1 MLIKFFRSSYL
12 IQYFFLILITAA
24 IWIPGFMAN
33 PGLPVEPN
41 LITPL
46 YNLAHY
52 VLQMFNAASPAAA
65 LVIVVLSAFTLNNIL
80 IFHDLTPKNNL
91 LPAFLFIVLMGSNP
105 LTLCTYPVLL
115 SLPFFTW
122 FLHTIFRINDEPEN
136 YMSVF
141 NASILISVISMIFP
155 AAIIIY
161 VCIWMIL
168 LVFGT
173 FTGRNLI
180 ISFIALLLP
189 YIYLFLYFF
198 WTDQLNEALDAYR
211 VYFFEIFHFRI
222 NFEIWQL
229 GIWGIFIVF
238 MLLPAFMRITSTLSS
253 FSINFRKKM
262 AATGWLLAFTFPIII
277 FHGQVDY
284 NSLIFLP
291 ASIMIAHYYHLF
303 KKSAWNEI
311 ALLLFLLLILAHNYS
326 QLFHA

>member
-12 IQYFFLILITAA
+12 IQYFILILITAA
-24 IWIPGFMAN
+24 IWIPGFIAN
-33 PGLPVEPN
+33 PGLPVESS

-52 VLQMFNAASPAAA
+52 LLNFFEAASPALA
-65 LVIVVLSAFTLNNIL
+65 LAIILLSALTLNNIL
-80 IFHDLTPKNNL
+80 IYHELTPKNNL
-91 LPAFLFIVLMGSNP
+91 LPAFLFIVFMGSNP
-105 LTLCTYPVLL
+105 LTLCACPVVL
-115 SLPFFTW
+115 SIPFFIW
-122 FLHTIFRINDEPEN
+122 FVHTIFTVNDEPEN
-136 YMSVF
+136 YMAVF
-141 NASILISVISMIFP
+141 NASILISIISMIFP

-161 VCIWMIL
+161 ACIWLIL

-180 ISFIALLLP
+180 VSFIALLLP
-189 YIYLFLYFF
+189 YVYLFLYFF
-198 WTDQLNEALDAYR
+198 WTDQLYEALDAYR
-211 VYFFEIFHFRI
+211 LYFFEIFHFTI

-229 GIWGIFIVF
+229 SIWGIFIVF

-303 KKSAWNEI
+303 KKSVLNEI
-311 ALLLFLLLILAHNYS
+311 GLLLFLLLILAHNYL
-326 QLFHA
+326 QLFNA

>member
-1 MLIKFFRSSYL
+1 MLIKFFRSSFL
-12 IQYFFLILITAA
+12 IQYFFLILVTAA

-33 PGLPVEPN
+33 PGLPAEPG

-52 VLQMFNAASPAAA
+52 LLKLFDAASPALA
-65 LVIVVLSAFTLNNIL
+65 VTIIIISAMTLNNIL
-80 IFHDLTPKNNL
+80 IYHELTPKNNL

-105 LTLCTYPVLL
+105 LSLCTYPVVLA
-115 SLPFFTW
+115 LPFFTW

-136 YMSVF
+136 YMAVF
-141 NASILISVISMIFP
+141 NASILISVISMIYP
-155 AAIIIY
+155 AAIILF

-180 ISFIALLLP
+180 ISVIALVLP

-198 WTDQLNEALDAYR
+198 WTDQLTEALDAYR
-211 VYFFEIFHFRI
+211 VYFLEIFHFRI
-222 NFEIWQL
+222 TFEIWQAF
-229 GIWGIFIVF
+229 IWGIFIVF
-238 MLLPAFMRITSTLSS
+238 MLAPAFMRITSTLSS

-262 AATGWLLAFTFPIII
+262 SATGWLLAFTFPMII
-277 FHGQVDY
+277 FHGQADY

-303 KKSAWNEI
+303 KKSVWNEI
-311 ALLLFLLLILAHNYS
+311 VFLLFLLLILAHNYL
-326 QLFHA
+326 QLFNA